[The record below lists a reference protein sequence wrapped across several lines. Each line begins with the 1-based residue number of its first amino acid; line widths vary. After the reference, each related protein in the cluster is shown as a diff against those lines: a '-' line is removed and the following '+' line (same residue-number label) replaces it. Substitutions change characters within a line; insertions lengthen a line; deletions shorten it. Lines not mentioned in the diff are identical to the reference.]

1 MIGRRGLG
9 AGRDHIFGQGFED
22 RAVDRG
28 VEVAADDGRG
38 FLAGDLVDLFDE
50 QLHALFA
57 RRLALVVEV
66 GVEIEE
72 LLARLPVLEFDP
84 RHRAVAGPVP
94 AARHLVGRFAEPERA
109 AVEQLETVAQ
119 VVDGHELALLGA
131 VVAAHAHAGVLRALG
146 VDVVQLVDKS
156 FLHAEH
162 VGSLPA
168 DHLRSG
174 VTTFHPDVVAVLAV
188 AVTQVVGD
196 QFDRFGAVGGECRH

>member
-1 MIGRRGLG
+1 M
-9 AGRDHIFGQGFED
+9 
-22 RAVDRG
+22 
-28 VEVAADDGRG
+28 
-38 FLAGDLVDLFDE
+38 DLFDE

-94 AARHLVGRFAEPERA
+94 AARHLVGCFAEPERA
-109 AVEQLETVAQ
+109 AVEQLETIAQ

-188 AVTQVVGD
+188 AGAQVVGD

>member
-1 MIGRRGLG
+1 M
-9 AGRDHIFGQGFED
+9 
-22 RAVDRG
+22 
-28 VEVAADDGRG
+28 
-38 FLAGDLVDLFDE
+38 
-50 QLHALFA
+50 
-57 RRLALVVEV
+57 VEV

-109 AVEQLETVAQ
+109 AVEQLETIAQ

-188 AVTQVVGD
+188 A
-196 QFDRFGAVGGECRH
+196 GA